1 MSRLNEIKTKIK
13 NIKNTE
19 KITRAMEMIS
29 ASKMRKSQDV
39 MRASRPFSKAIS
51 ELINN
56 LSFGCLDKH
65 CFFVKRSEINIGLLI
80 IASDQGLCGGL
91 NINLFRKCYS
101 SILGWQNN
109 NINSQIKLA
118 TIGKKSKKFFNKQL
132 GDNINVI
139 ASREKIGKKP
149 KIQDLIGI
157 IQVLLQEYKEQKID
171 SLYIA
176 YNEFETTMRQKPV
189 VKQLLPI
196 VTDLLCDN
204 KILQTEYI
212 FEPDA
217 DSLLDL
223 LLKRY
228 VESLIYQGVVENIAC
243 EQSARMIAMKSATD
257 NAKQIIEDLQL
268 HFNKERQAIIT
279 KEISEIVG
287 GSAGI

>member
-13 NIKNTE
+13 NIKSTE

-29 ASKMRKSQDV
+29 ASKMRKAQDV
-39 MRASRPFSKAIS
+39 MRSSRPFSAAIS

-56 LSFGCLDKH
+56 LSLGCLEKH
-65 CFFVKRSEINIGLLI
+65 YFFVKRPEINIGLLI
-80 IASDQGLCGGL
+80 IASDRGLCGGL

-101 SILGWQNN
+101 SITAWQNN
-109 NINSQIKLA
+109 NVNAQIKLA
-118 TIGKKSKKFFNKQL
+118 TIGEKSKKFFNNKFGEQV
-132 GDNINVI
+132 NVI

-149 KIQDLIGI
+149 KMQDLIGI
-157 IQVLLQEYKEQKID
+157 TQVLLQEYKEQRID

-176 YNEFETTMRQKPV
+176 YNEFETTMQQKPTI
-189 VKQLLPI
+189 KQLLPI
-196 VTDLLCDN
+196 VNGLFSN
-204 KILQTEYI
+204 NQVLQTEYI
-212 FEPDA
+212 FEPDR

-228 VESLIYQGVVENIAC
+228 VESLVYQGVVENIAC

-257 NAKQIIEDLQL
+257 NAKQIIEGLQL
-268 HFNKERQAIIT
+268 NFNKERQAIIT

-287 GSAGI
+287 GSVGI